1 MHASLN
7 EIESLCKKAAR
18 GAGLS
23 WGLAEEAGK
32 AARWLSAHGLDGP
45 GVLAQ
50 QLQENDGCAYAQLA
64 PDVRAEPWQG
74 PGHALCPLI
83 AGATLSDHA
92 QRLRHNGH
100 IELRHVAHPQLLL
113 PFASSIA
120 RQLGLWLEL
129 SWEACRLRFAPSG
142 EVWLI
147 QAQNLG
153 AASTAQVRCAGVHPT
168 ESLAE
173 PHARAL
179 AGRIPELGD
188 TPQHD
193 LDQLAARTYVPASE
207 ASRLLGAGAGLSDN
221 N

>member
-64 PDVRAEPWQG
+64 PDVSAEPWQG

-92 QRLRHNGH
+92 HLLRHNGD

-120 RQLGLWLEL
+120 RQLGMWLEL
-129 SWEACRLRFAPSG
+129 SWEACRLRFAPTG
-142 EVWLI
+142 EAWLI
-147 QAQNLG
+147 QAQSLG
-153 AASTAQVRCAGVHPT
+153 AASTAQVRCASVPP
-168 ESLAE
+168 AE
-173 PHARAL
+173 PLGKAL
-179 AGRIPELGD
+179 VGKIPELGD
-188 TPQHD
+188 SPQHD
-193 LDQLAARTYVPASE
+193 LDHLAARTYVPASE